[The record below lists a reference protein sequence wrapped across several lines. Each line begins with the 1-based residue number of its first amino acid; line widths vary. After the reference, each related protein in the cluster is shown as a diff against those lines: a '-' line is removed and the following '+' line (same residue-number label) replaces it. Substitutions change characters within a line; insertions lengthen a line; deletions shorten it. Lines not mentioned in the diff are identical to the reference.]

1 MNFIKS
7 RLGLILFLPFSV
19 PITYV
24 HAEKSTD
31 YLTSVKSGISQ
42 LFTLK
47 PTGDVN
53 KVSVRS
59 LSHFQLDT
67 SQVQELPQVTL
78 TVGANAA
85 RQKPFAGYVTS
96 LNFNEAI
103 LAALQRRPEVTQSIA
118 LVAAQSAYIDVAK
131 AQYYPQ
137 LSGGIGTGD
146 LTSRERGRQI
156 LSLSATQMLYDFGK
170 VKTSVNVEQ
179 AKRLQEQA
187 KVLVT
192 LDNIA
197 YQVADAIVNIK
208 RYEDIVLIANQQI
221 KGIGRIAEIANLRAK
236 AGISS
241 QADPIQAQSNLEAAQ
256 SNLII
261 QQAYLGQYQQ
271 KLRTLLGYD
280 IAAIHWKIP
289 ERLVKDSELYTDPEF
304 NQIPSMMVAQ
314 VGVEVAKL
322 QKQKTKLSNYPTL
335 NVKGSLSQ
343 AINGRNPNNN
353 EEDGFYNSIMLGRV
367 LNSFYSE

>member
-137 LSGGIGTGD
+137 LSGGIGTGFNFEG
-146 LTSRERGRQI
+146 TW
-156 LSLSATQMLYDFGK
+156 AANTQSFSDA
-170 VKTSVNVEQ
+170 NV
-179 AKRLQEQA
+179 
-187 KVLVT
+187 V
-192 LDNIA
+192 
-197 YQVADAIVNIK
+197 
-208 RYEDIVLIANQQI
+208 
-221 KGIGRIAEIANLRAK
+221 
-236 AGISS
+236 
-241 QADPIQAQSNLEAAQ
+241 
-256 SNLII
+256 
-261 QQAYLGQYQQ
+261 
-271 KLRTLLGYD
+271 
-280 IAAIHWKIP
+280 
-289 ERLVKDSELYTDPEF
+289 
-304 NQIPSMMVAQ
+304 
-314 VGVEVAKL
+314 
-322 QKQKTKLSNYPTL
+322 
-335 NVKGSLSQ
+335 
-343 AINGRNPNNN
+343 
-353 EEDGFYNSIMLGRV
+353 
-367 LNSFYSE
+367 